1 MKTSLLILVRYIF
14 FIIIIIYF
22 IFLPPAALSLPAPC
36 CSGKAV
42 AEEPGGF
49 RGRLS
54 PGEEQ
59 PRALPAHNSFS
70 LERGRVLQPPLF
82 SRRAPAAFFPFA
94 IIILV
99 KQKGKLCTIWIMLTI
114 AYLEPVFSPPS
125 FSPAFFSSLR
135 SGLGL

>member
-1 MKTSLLILVRYIF
+1 M
-14 FIIIIIYF
+14 
-22 IFLPPAALSLPAPC
+22 
-36 CSGKAV
+36 
-42 AEEPGGF
+42 EEPGGF
-49 RGRLS
+49 RGRLG

-125 FSPAFFSSLR
+125 LSPAFFSSLR
-135 SGLGL
+135 SGLGLYQHLGFGGAGSTRSRNPNLSSRVPSELIPQVKTRNKH